1 MSVSEQIPTYPSL
14 NPTFKP
20 LSFYQETVVGLREG
34 YMLLRSYLGT
44 DIDPS
49 ILNINLKEM

>member
-34 YMLLRSYLGT
+34 YMLVHSYLGT

>member
-1 MSVSEQIPTYPSL
+1 MSVSEQIRTYPSL

-34 YMLLRSYLGT
+34 YMLVHSY